1 MGRRSKRSHNGE
13 ANAKKRARFE
23 SCEEQDNLHEKG
35 APETTRD
42 EIELGIESDCEF
54 EELEVPDEEL
64 AMIQSLNSK
73 MADTAPIDALT
84 ILRFSKDADKYLKT
98 GSRPGNSRTSQ
109 YRRYTQGKDITGM
122 KSLFEYFKRPDNDN
136 LEAHNLEAVALRKRS
151 PKEMISEILAHLQQP
166 NNQSHEKYQL
176 EVLLRYYQTLIKN
189 GNQKMNA
196 SRVISDHTFFR
207 GEYMATIIRT
217 WATL

>member
-1 MGRRSKRSHNGE
+1 
-13 ANAKKRARFE
+13 
-23 SCEEQDNLHEKG
+23 
-35 APETTRD
+35 
-42 EIELGIESDCEF
+42 
-54 EELEVPDEEL
+54 
-64 AMIQSLNSK
+64 
-73 MADTAPIDALT
+73 MADTASIDALT

-109 YRRYTQGKDITGM
+109 YRRYTQRKDTIGM
-122 KSLFEYFKRPDNDN
+122 KSLFEYFKRPDN
-136 LEAHNLEAVALRKRS
+136 HNLEAVALPKRP
-151 PKEMISEILAHLQQP
+151 PKEIISEILAHLQQP

-176 EVLLRYYQTLIKN
+176 AVLLRYYQTLIKN

-196 SRVISDHTFFR
+196 SRLISDHTFFR

>member
-64 AMIQSLNSK
+64 AMIQSLNSE

-84 ILRFSKDADKYLKT
+84 ILRFSNKYLKT

-109 YRRYTQGKDITGM
+109 YRRYTQGKDTTAM

-136 LEAHNLEAVALRKRS
+136 LEAHPKS

-176 EVLLRYYQTLIKN
+176 EVLFRYYQTLIKN

-196 SRVISDHTFFR
+196 ACR
-207 GEYMATIIRT
+207 GIYGNYHPHMGNAV
-217 WATL
+217 